1 MGFWLTL
8 LLFLV
13 LHPCVL
19 AEETVYA
26 SIVVKGDTKI
36 AETDDNFICATIDW
50 WPPDKCNYN
59 HCPWEDPQLY
69 ICHLRI
75 RIGGSLQ
82 DQVVYDVGGLKYPC
96 HPFRKMAYG
105 LFGFSKG
112 CLHMDRWDELNHLLS
127 KTGKL
132 VINILHAYLK
142 VEVKHIL
149 LGRLYRF
156 LYRAIVTFG
165 LNALYGRQKIRKS
178 VWGGAWDSSNAL
190 LFLWFVPCALKLLN
204 SLNLQGNE
212 LSGSG
217 IGASVGAVQ
226 YGKDLIYLKAII
238 NELYANHK
246 SKPSLLA
253 PGGFYDPEWY
263 AKLLEITGSRVV
275 NAMTHHIYN
284 LGAGDDPRLVS
295 RILDPHYLNQ
305 ISETFIKLQQTLEK
319 HGSWASAWVGES
331 GGAYNSG
338 GRHVSNTFVNSFW
351 YLDQLGMASKHNTKA
366 YCRQTLIGGNY
377 GLLNTTTYV
386 PNPDYYR
393 QDILH
398 YKRNMDFL
406 GTFREGSSFM
416 NGLKKTVSWVGRKAS
431 AERIMREEYHLTPMN
446 GNLRSQTMY
455 LNGNPLKLT
464 KDGQIPTFD
473 PILVEVN
480 SLVFVAS
487 LSIAFITFP
496 NFEASACI

>member
-59 HCPWEDPQLY
+59 HCPWGRSTALY
-69 ICHLRI
+69 LNLSHPVLANAIQAFSHLRI

-127 KTGKL
+127 KTG
-132 VINILHAYLK
+132 
-142 VEVKHIL
+142 
-149 LGRLYRF
+149 
-156 LYRAIVTFG
+156 AIVTFG

-178 VWGGAWDSSNAL
+178 VWGGAWDSSNARN
-190 LFLWFVPCALKLLN
+190 FINYTISKGHQIDSWEF
-204 SLNLQGNE
+204 GNE

-284 LGAGDDPRLVS
+284 LGAG
-295 RILDPHYLNQ
+295 
-305 ISETFIKLQQTLEK
+305 E
-319 HGSWASAWVGES
+319 
-331 GGAYNSG
+331 
-338 GRHVSNTFVNSFW
+338 
-351 YLDQLGMASKHNTKA
+351 
-366 YCRQTLIGGNY
+366 
-377 GLLNTTTYV
+377 
-386 PNPDYYR
+386 
-393 QDILH
+393 
-398 YKRNMDFL
+398 
-406 GTFREGSSFM
+406 
-416 NGLKKTVSWVGRKAS
+416 
-431 AERIMREEYHLTPMN
+431 
-446 GNLRSQTMY
+446 
-455 LNGNPLKLT
+455 
-464 KDGQIPTFD
+464 
-473 PILVEVN
+473 
-480 SLVFVAS
+480 
-487 LSIAFITFP
+487 
-496 NFEASACI
+496 